1 MRDLLPVLIVV
12 FAFSVAVTDH
22 VAIVAGLAARH
33 PRWRAP
39 VALVIAPLAPIWAF
53 RAGMRARAAI
63 WLAAVA
69 TYGIAR
75 LLSG

>member
-1 MRDLLPVLIVV
+1 MRDLFPVLVVV

-22 VAIVAGLAARH
+22 VAIVAGLAARQ

-39 VALVIAPLAPIWAF
+39 VALVVVPLAPIWAF

-63 WLAAVA
+63 WLAAVV
-69 TYGIAR
+69 TYGVAR
-75 LLSG
+75 LLAA